1 MLRKTLNET
10 SNTPVRRCIL
20 TGDRAA
26 QGVLV
31 RLAIDPEG
39 MIAPDVRAKAPGR
52 GAWIGVDGATLCE
65 ALNNGK
71 LRGALAR
78 AFKGASLTLPDDL
91 TDKIALEMK
100 NAVLNRLGLESRGGY
115 VLTGSEKIAAAARS
129 GQLFALYHSAD
140 AREDGR
146 RKLDQAWRVGSDSEG
161 NGLQGTI
168 IPADRGA
175 ISAALGKENA
185 VHIGIN
191 DKKSAQRLEHHL
203 RRWINFTGCSIDPD
217 NNRLKC
223 DADAS
228 FTNQNIRTR
237 SVR

>member
-20 TGDRAA
+20 TGDRASQEA
-26 QGVLV
+26 LV

-39 MIAPDVRAKAPGR
+39 VIAPDVRAKAPGR
-52 GAWIGVDGATLCE
+52 GAWVGVDETAIRE

-91 TDKIALEMK
+91 TDKIASELK

-115 VLTGSEKIAAAARS
+115 LLTGSEKIAAAARS
-129 GQLFALYHSAD
+129 GQIYALYHAND
-140 AREDGR
+140 ASEDGR
-146 RKLDQAWRVGSDSEG
+146 KKLDQAWRVGSDKEG
-161 NGLQGTI
+161 SGMQGTI
-168 IPADRGA
+168 IPAHRDA

-191 DKKSAQRLEHHL
+191 DKKAAQRLEHHL
-203 RRWINFTGCSIDPD
+203 RRWINFTGCSINPD
-217 NNRLKC
+217 NNGLNN
-223 DADAS
+223 DVDAS
-228 FTNQNIRTR
+228 FANQDIRD
-237 SVR
+237 

>member
-20 TGDRAA
+20 TGDRAS
-26 QGVLV
+26 QEGLV

-39 MIAPDVRAKAPGR
+39 IIAPDVRAKAPGR
-52 GAWIGVDGATLCE
+52 GAWIGVDEAAIRE

-91 TDKIALEMK
+91 TDKIASELK

-115 VLTGSEKIAAAARS
+115 LLTGSEKIATAARS
-129 GQLFALYHSAD
+129 GQLYALYHAND
-140 AREDGR
+140 ASEDGR
-146 RKLDQAWRVGSDSEG
+146 RKLDQAWRVGSDKEG
-161 NGLQGTI
+161 SGMQGTI

-191 DKKSAQRLEHHL
+191 DKKAAQRLEHHL
-203 RRWINFTGCSIDPD
+203 RRWINFTGCSINPD
-217 NNRLKC
+217 NNRLEC

-228 FTNQNIRTR
+228 FANQDIRD
-237 SVR
+237 